1 MNKAEI
7 LIIDDEP
14 QIRKL
19 LEINLE
25 NNGYSVTQAASGKEG
40 IILAANH
47 PPDLILLDIGLPD
60 KSGHDVLKELRT

>member
-1 MNKAEI
+1 MNSAEI

-25 NNGYSVTQAASGKEG
+25 NNGYIVSQASSGKEG
-40 IILAANH
+40 IIKAASH
-47 PPDLILLDIGLPD
+47 PP
-60 KSGHDVLKELRT
+60 ELNSNYSPFS

>member
-1 MNKAEI
+1 MIKPEI

-25 NNGYSVTQAASGKEG
+25 SNDYKVWQAATGKEG
-40 IILAANH
+40 IILAASH
-47 PPDLILLDIGLPD
+47 PQN
-60 KSGHDVLKELRT
+60 